1 MKYGVKLISTM
12 QRAHKIR
19 IYPTKEQEVQ
29 LYKTAGTSRYVYN
42 WALDQ
47 WKSQYEKFEKG
58 EAEERPNTH
67 MMCRRWTLQKP
78 EWAKE
83 TNNGSQRAAIM
94 DLGTAFQNF
103 WKGHASY
110 PKFHKKGRKDSF
122 YVANDK
128 AYISDSRISLP
139 KIGKVRLAEPLRY
152 TGKIMSYV
160 VSTYAG
166 QWFVSVQVETNADA
180 HPRCEAPQSSVGIDV
195 GLSHVAVASDGTTLD
210 MPKSLHR
217 LDKHL
222 KALRRKL
229 SKKAKHSRNRSKALR
244 RKQKVQRRI
253 NDIRKDAVHKFT
265 STITKNHGIV
275 VTEDLNLKGMVE
287 KGSKSLRR
295 SLAHSLMGEV
305 IRQVS
310 YKAQRHVMMDRFF
323 PSSKK
328 CSCCG
333 FVKASLGLDERTYR
347 CEACGLV
354 IDRDFNASL
363 NLMQAE
369 KVIPGVPVESAS
381 SC

>member
-1 MKYGVKLISTM
+1 M

-19 IYPTKEQEVQ
+19 IYPTREQEVQ

-47 WKSQYEKFEKG
+47 WKSMYDAFDKGLSQEKPSAAKLS
-58 EAEERPNTH
+58 A
-67 MMCRRWTLQKP
+67 RWTKERP
-78 EWAKE
+78 EWATE
-83 TNNGSQRAAIM
+83 VARCSQTRAIM
-94 DLGTAFQNF
+94 DVGTAFQNM
-103 WKGHASY
+103 WKGRASY

-122 YVANDK
+122 YVGNTFAHIEDN
-128 AYISDSRISLP
+128 RISLP
-139 KIGKVRLAEPLRY
+139 RIGKVRLAESLRY

-166 QWFVSVQVETNADA
+166 EWFVSVQVETNTDA
-180 HPRCEAPQSSVGIDV
+180 RPRCEAPQSSVGIDV
-195 GLSHVAVASDGTTLD
+195 GLSHIAVASDGTTLD

-217 LDKHL
+217 LDEHL
-222 KALRRKL
+222 KALQRKL
-229 SKKAKHSRNRSKALR
+229 SKKAKRSRNRSKALR

-265 STITKNHGIV
+265 HAITKNHGIV
-275 VTEDLNLKGMVE
+275 VTEDLNLKGMMQ
-287 KGSKSLRR
+287 KGTASLRR

-310 YKAQRHVMMDRFF
+310 YKAQKHIMVDRFF
-323 PSSKK
+323 PSSKR
-328 CSCCG
+328 CSNCG

-363 NLMQAE
+363 NLMQAG
-369 KVIPGVPVESAS
+369 KVIPSVPVESVGTH
-381 SC
+381 

>member
-1 MKYGVKLISTM
+1 M

-19 IYPTKEQEVQ
+19 IYPTREQEIQ

-47 WKSQYEKFEKG
+47 WKSMYDAFDKCLSTEKPSAFKLS
-58 EAEERPNTH
+58 AKWTRERPDWSH
-67 MMCRRWTLQKP
+67 
-78 EWAKE
+78 E
-83 TNNGSQRAAIM
+83 TYRKAQSRAIINV
-94 DLGTAFQNF
+94 GIAFQNL
-103 WKGHASY
+103 WKGRASY

-122 YVANDK
+122 YVSNDD
-128 AYISDSRISLP
+128 AHIRGSYITLP

-166 QWFVSVQVETNADA
+166 EWFVSVQVETNVDA
-180 HPRCEAPQSSVGIDV
+180 RPRCEAPNSAVGIDV
-195 GLSHVAVASDGTTLD
+195 GISHIAVASDGTVLD

-217 LDKHL
+217 LDEHL
-222 KALRRKL
+222 KALQRKL
-229 SKKAKHSRNRSKALR
+229 SKKARRSRNRSKALR

-253 NDIRKDAVHKFT
+253 DNIRKDAVHKFT

-275 VTEDLNLKGMVE
+275 VTENLNIKGMVE

-310 YKAQRHVMMDRFF
+310 YKAQKHVMVDRFF
-323 PSSKK
+323 PSSKR
-328 CSCCG
+328 CSNCG

-354 IDRDFNASL
+354 IDRDYNASL
-363 NLMQAE
+363 NLMQAG
-369 KVIPGVPVESAS
+369 KVIPGVPVEATA
-381 SC
+381 

>member
-1 MKYGVKLISTM
+1 M

-29 LYKTAGTSRYVYN
+29 LYKTAGTARYAYN

-47 WKSQYEKFEKG
+47 WKSQYDAFDKG
-58 EAEERPNTH
+58 LSLERPSAVKLSA
-67 MMCRRWTLQKP
+67 RWTRERP
-78 EWAKE
+78 EWARE
-83 TNNGSQRAAIM
+83 VSRDSQTRAIM
-94 DLGTAFQNF
+94 DVGTAFQNL
-103 WKGHASY
+103 WKGRAAY

-122 YVANDK
+122 YVPNNK
-128 AYISDSRISLP
+128 AYIDGNRISLP

-152 TGKIMSYV
+152 QGKIMSYV
-160 VSTYAG
+160 VSVYAG

-180 HPRCEAPQSSVGIDV
+180 RPRCEAPQSSVGIDV

-210 MPKSLHR
+210 MPKSLTR
-217 LDKHL
+217 LDAHL
-222 KALRRKL
+222 KALQRKL
-229 SKKAKHSRNRSKALR
+229 SKKAKRSHNRSKALQ

-253 NDIRKDAVHKFT
+253 NNIRKDAVHKFT
-265 STITKNHGIV
+265 HEIAKNHGIV

-287 KGSKSLRR
+287 KGPKSLRR

-310 YKAQRHVMMDRFF
+310 YKAQRHIMVDRFF
-323 PSSKK
+323 PSSKR

-333 FVKASLGLDERTYR
+333 FVKASLELSERTYR

-354 IDRDFNASL
+354 IDRDYNASI
-363 NLMQAE
+363 NLMQAG
-369 KVIPGVPVESAS
+369 KVIPGVPVESAGAR
-381 SC
+381 

>member
-1 MKYGVKLISTM
+1 M

-19 IYPTKEQEVQ
+19 IYPTKEQETQ
-29 LYKTAGTSRYVYN
+29 LYKTAGTTRYVYN

-47 WKSQYEKFEKG
+47 WKSMYDAFDKGLSTEKPSAFKLS
-58 EAEERPNTH
+58 AKWTRERPDWSH
-67 MMCRRWTLQKP
+67 
-78 EWAKE
+78 E
-83 TNNGSQRAAIM
+83 TFRGCQTRAIA
-94 DLGTAFQNF
+94 DVGTAFQNL

-122 YVANDK
+122 YVDNAH
-128 AYISDSRISLP
+128 AHIEGSRISLP
-139 KIGKVRLAEPLRY
+139 RVGKVRLAEPLRY

-166 QWFVSVQVETNADA
+166 EWFVSVQVETNVDA
-180 HPRCEAPQSSVGIDV
+180 RPRCEAPNSAVGIDV
-195 GLSHVAVASDGTTLD
+195 GLSHIAVASDGTVLD

-217 LDKHL
+217 LDEHL
-222 KALRRKL
+222 KALQRKL
-229 SKKAKHSRNRSKALR
+229 SKKAKRSRNRSKALR

-253 NDIRKDAVHKFT
+253 DNIRQDAVHKFT
-265 STITKNHGIV
+265 NTITKNHGIV
-275 VTEDLNLKGMVE
+275 VTEDLNIHGMVE

-310 YKAQRHVMMDRFF
+310 YKAQKHIMVDRFF
-323 PSSKK
+323 PSSKR
-328 CSCCG
+328 CSNCG
-333 FVKASLGLDERTYR
+333 FVKASLELSERTYK

-363 NLMQAE
+363 NLMQAG
-369 KVIPGVPVESAS
+369 KVIPGVPVEAS
-381 SC
+381 PRG

>member
-1 MKYGVKLISTM
+1 M

-19 IYPTKEQEVQ
+19 IYPTREQEVQ

-58 EAEERPNTH
+58 ETKERPNTYT
-67 MMCRRWTLQKP
+67 MCRRWTLQKP
-78 EWAKE
+78 DWAKE

-94 DLGTAFQNF
+94 NVGTAFQNL
-103 WKGHASY
+103 WKGKSAY

-122 YVANDK
+122 YVDNAH
-128 AYISDSRISLP
+128 AYIEGSRISLP
-139 KIGKVRLAEPLRY
+139 RIGKVKMAEPLRY

-166 QWFVSVQVETNADA
+166 EWFVSVQVELASDA
-180 HPRCEAPQSSVGIDV
+180 RPRCEAPQSSVGIDV
-195 GLSHVAVASDGTTLD
+195 GISHIAVASDGTTLD
-210 MPKSLHR
+210 MPKSLKR
-217 LDKHL
+217 LDAHL
-222 KALRRKL
+222 KALQRKL
-229 SKKAKHSRNRSKALR
+229 SKKAKRSRNRSKALR

-253 NDIRKDAVHKFT
+253 DNIRQDAVHKFT
-265 STITKNHGIV
+265 NAITKNHGVV
-275 VTEDLNLKGMVE
+275 VTENLNIQGMVE

-310 YKAQRHVMMDRFF
+310 YKAQRHLQVDRFF
-323 PSSKK
+323 PSSKR
-328 CSCCG
+328 CSHCG

-354 IDRDFNASL
+354 LDRDFNASL
-363 NLMQAE
+363 NLMQAG
-369 KVIPGVPVESAS
+369 KVIPGVPVERAVYRSR
-381 SC
+381 